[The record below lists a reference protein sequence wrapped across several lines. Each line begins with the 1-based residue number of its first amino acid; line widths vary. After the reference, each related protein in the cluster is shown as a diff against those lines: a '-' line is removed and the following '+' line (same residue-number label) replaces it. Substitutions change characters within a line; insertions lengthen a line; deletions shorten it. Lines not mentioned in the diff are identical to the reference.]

1 MERDSPFTAGLLTAR
16 SILFLVAAI
25 SVATLSYLL
34 LLAWAIAY
42 AALSQA
48 PPWWRTLIASTK
60 TASLSWLW
68 LSHTVAVVLVTIPIA
83 LAIRFCLRRQRLVAA
98 ISVSALVFLVMG
110 LPAMTLSLSKQ
121 PLYVVL
127 WTIWEQVLLIGTLPA
142 IVWIIEVLG
151 RRRELSGKPGD
162 ANTTL

>member
-1 MERDSPFTAGLLTAR
+1 MTAR

-25 SVATLSYLL
+25 SVATVSYLL

-48 PPWWRTLIASTK
+48 PPWWRTLIASAK
-60 TASLSWLW
+60 AASLSWLW

-83 LAIRFCLRRQRLVAA
+83 LAIRFCLRRHGLVAA

-142 IVWIIEVLG
+142 IVWIIEVSG
-151 RRRELSGKPGD
+151 RRRELSGKPRD
-162 ANTTL
+162 ANMTL

>member
-1 MERDSPFTAGLLTAR
+1 
-16 SILFLVAAI
+16 
-25 SVATLSYLL
+25 

-68 LSHTVAVVLVTIPIA
+68 LGHALAVVLVTIPIA
-83 LAIRFCLRRQRLVAA
+83 LAIRFYFMRRRLVAA
-98 ISVSALVFLVMG
+98 FSVSVLVFLVMG
-110 LPAMTLSLSKQ
+110 LSALPLSFATQ
-121 PLYVVL
+121 PLYVVI

-142 IVWIIEVLG
+142 IVWIIEVSG
-151 RRRELSGKPGD
+151 RRRGSRGEPRD
-162 ANTTL
+162 ANMTA

>member
-1 MERDSPFTAGLLTAR
+1 VERDTPFTAGLLTAR
-16 SILFLVAAI
+16 RILFLVAAI
-25 SVATLSYLL
+25 CVATVSYLF

-68 LSHTVAVVLVTIPIA
+68 LSHALAVVLVTIPIA
-83 LAIRFCLRRQRLVAA
+83 LAVRFCFMRRTLVAA
-98 ISVSALVFLVMG
+98 FSVSVLVFLVMG
-110 LPAMTLSLSKQ
+110 LPVLPLSFAKQ
-121 PLYVVL
+121 PLFVVL

-142 IVWIIEVLG
+142 IVWIIEGWG
-151 RRRELSGKPGD
+151 RRREPRGELRDVNVAP
-162 ANTTL
+162 